1 MSVYRVTAKQV
12 YYVDADSPEEARMHY
27 LEEDEHVDIGFTE
40 VTDVEIDG
48 GGRVMDNELRLQAGG
63 TPLTVADLVI
73 RECNDRE
80 WLEDVIFYLE
90 KYIERAYQKKQE
102 GE

>member
-1 MSVYRVTAKQV
+1 
-12 YYVDADSPEEARMHY
+12 
-27 LEEDEHVDIGFTE
+27 
-40 VTDVEIDG
+40 
-48 GGRVMDNELRLQAGG
+48 MDNELRLQAGG

-90 KYIERAYQKKQE
+90 KYIERAYPKKQE